1 MLLETVGGLIINI
14 ARYITILQYYN
25 KSIIYLPNELID
37 YHLIDLNVA
46 SPIKRAD

>member
-1 MLLETVGGLIINI
+1 MLLETVGID
-14 ARYITILQYYN
+14 YKHCKVLQYYN
-25 KSIIYLPNELID
+25 KSIIYLLNELID